1 MTTTIDGHHSIL
13 SAVLA
18 AGIGFIVFELVYLHR
33 NRHHGHRAGSQR
45 FPIGRFTHRAQAEI
59 EAVNDLTELIGN
71 TPLLRIRSLSELT
84 GIEILAKCEFLNP
97 GGSIKDRIALQIM
110 KEAEA
115 SGQITPHSV
124 PRCRVF
130 EGTSGSTGISLAL
143 VARALGYEAEIVLPD
158 DTAIEKSQLIEH
170 MGATVTKVRPVS
182 ISNRSHYV
190 NVARDR
196 AKLFIEQGGKGLF
209 VDQFENPANW
219 LTHYRST
226 GPEIWDQTRGIINAF
241 VAGAGTG
248 GTLAGVGKFLKSKD
262 PNIQLVLADPPGS
275 GLFNKVKHGVMF
287 SRTEIEGKRRRHQM
301 DTVVEGIGSNRLT
314 GNLNEIIDTVDDAIS
329 VTDEE
334 AIKMS
339 RFILKEEGLFLGSS
353 SAVNLVAIYKLA
365 KKDRWNLM
373 AKHRKSD
380 DRHRPNRLTM
390 VTILC
395 DSGQRHLSKFWND
408 DYLIQNGILRS
419 LPDANPN
426 GLDF

>member
-1 MTTTIDGHHSIL
+1 M
-13 SAVLA
+13 
-18 AGIGFIVFELVYLHR
+18 
-33 NRHHGHRAGSQR
+33 
-45 FPIGRFTHRAQAEI
+45 
-59 EAVNDLTELIGN
+59 
-71 TPLLRIRSLSELT
+71 
-84 GIEILAKCEFLNP
+84 
-97 GGSIKDRIALQIM
+97 
-110 KEAEA
+110 
-115 SGQITPHSV
+115 
-124 PRCRVF
+124 
-130 EGTSGSTGISLAL
+130 
-143 VARALGYEAEIVLPD
+143 
-158 DTAIEKSQLIEH
+158 
-170 MGATVTKVRPVS
+170 S
-182 ISNRSHYV
+182 ISNM
-190 NVARDR
+190 
-196 AKLFIEQGGKGLF
+196 LF
-209 VDQFENPANW
+209 
-219 LTHYRST
+219 TSST

>member
-1 MTTTIDGHHSIL
+1 M
-13 SAVLA
+13 
-18 AGIGFIVFELVYLHR
+18 
-33 NRHHGHRAGSQR
+33 
-45 FPIGRFTHRAQAEI
+45 
-59 EAVNDLTELIGN
+59 
-71 TPLLRIRSLSELT
+71 
-84 GIEILAKCEFLNP
+84 
-97 GGSIKDRIALQIM
+97 
-110 KEAEA
+110 
-115 SGQITPHSV
+115 
-124 PRCRVF
+124 
-130 EGTSGSTGISLAL
+130 
-143 VARALGYEAEIVLPD
+143 
-158 DTAIEKSQLIEH
+158 
-170 MGATVTKVRPVS
+170 
-182 ISNRSHYV
+182 
-190 NVARDR
+190 
-196 AKLFIEQGGKGLF
+196 
-209 VDQFENPANW
+209 
-219 LTHYRST
+219 
-226 GPEIWDQTRGIINAF
+226 
-241 VAGAGTG
+241 
-248 GTLAGVGKFLKSKD
+248 KSKD

-419 LPDANPN
+419 LPDANPS